1 VKPYY
6 EHGGITIYCGD
17 CRDLLPGLGAGSIDA
32 VVTSPP
38 YAEQRKN
45 LYGGVPEEDYPA
57 WTVAWMREVA
67 RVLKPAG
74 SVLINIR
81 EHVREGQIS
90 DYVHRTRLDLRADG
104 WCECDELIWIK
115 PMSPPVGHPGRP
127 RRSWERILWF
137 SRTTQPYCDPRANGW
152 PTQWAGMTGSCPMW
166 VSGTSGV
173 GEEEGIARCRDY
185 VELPIVKTTRE
196 HWNDHPASYPA
207 DLAAWMARLVT
218 PERGVVLDPFFG
230 SGSTGVGCLPDGFS
244 VIGIE
249 AAAEYCEIAANRL
262 SQGVLTFA

>member
-115 PMSPPVGHPGRP
+115 PMSPPVGHPGRNPLVFPDYAALLRSP
-127 RRSWERILWF
+127 REWLADPMGRYDGELSDVGLW
-137 SRTTQPYCDPRANGW
+137 Y
-152 PTQWAGMTGSCPMW
+152 
-166 VSGTSGV
+166 
-173 GEEEGIARCRDY
+173 
-185 VELPIVKTTRE
+185 
-196 HWNDHPASYPA
+196 
-207 DLAAWMARLVT
+207 
-218 PERGVVLDPFFG
+218 
-230 SGSTGVGCLPDGFS
+230 
-244 VIGIE
+244 IGG
-249 AAAEYCEIAANRL
+249 R
-262 SQGVLTFA
+262 